1 MSKIVAVSRRG
12 FLASAGAA
20 GLVAASG
27 LAMPFYSRAS
37 TRPAF
42 THGVQSGDVDGA
54 SGMIWAR
61 ADRPSRVMYEIATRE
76 DFANPVKLPW
86 VDALPDSDLAAKRL
100 VTGLPSDQDIF
111 YRLTLVD
118 LSDINATS
126 EPIVGHF
133 RTAPASRHPV
143 RFVWSGDTAGQGW
156 GIDETGLK
164 TYATMLKHNPDFFIH
179 SGDTI

>member
-100 VTGLPSDQDIF
+100 VTGLPST
-111 YRLTLVD
+111 RTSSTACTLVD

-156 GIDETGLK
+156 GINEMR
-164 TYATMLKHNPDFFIH
+164 AA
-179 SGDTI
+179 